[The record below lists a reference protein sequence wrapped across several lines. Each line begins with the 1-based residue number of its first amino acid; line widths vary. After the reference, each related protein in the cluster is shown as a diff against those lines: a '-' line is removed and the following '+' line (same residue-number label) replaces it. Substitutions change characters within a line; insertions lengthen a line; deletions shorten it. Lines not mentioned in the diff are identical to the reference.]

1 MFIRIYTHIYVYIHM
16 HTYTNINMYSCWLF
30 SIAMLNYL
38 KVTHQLPVQEP
49 MNMGVHIFLEAHG
62 RAAFLFLRVSPEI
75 ISLYG
80 TVAPF
85 LGP

>member
-1 MFIRIYTHIYVYIHM
+1 MLAIFHSYV
-16 HTYTNINMYSCWLF
+16 
-30 SIAMLNYL
+30 
-38 KVTHQLPVQEP
+38 KLPVQEP

-62 RAAFLFLRVSPEI
+62 RAAFLFLRASPEI